1 MKQQRRKKFYDKNG
15 VLIKLGDKL
24 DIPKKDRYFY
34 KDLIVIEEDNQLGLY
49 FVHQDFFIPL
59 GTLLDT
65 FFETCEVV
73 NKTE

>member
-1 MKQQRRKKFYDKNG
+1 MKKQRGKKFYDKNG

-34 KDLIVIEEDNQLGLY
+34 KDLIVIEEDNKLGLY

-59 GTLLDT
+59 DSLLDS
-65 FFETCEVV
+65 FLKHV
-73 NKTE
+73 K